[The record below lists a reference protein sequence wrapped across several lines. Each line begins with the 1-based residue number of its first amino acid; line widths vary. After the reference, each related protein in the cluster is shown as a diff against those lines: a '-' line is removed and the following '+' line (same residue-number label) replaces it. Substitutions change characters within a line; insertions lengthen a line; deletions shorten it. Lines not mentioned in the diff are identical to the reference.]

1 MLIALFAPPLAEVVP
16 QQVAAQPRLL
26 AVEVVRQQ
34 GAAQPQLPAEVA
46 HQRAVVVLVRPQP
59 EAAVVSPLRAVAV
72 RKQVVAATRTE
83 MPGIEETSKSMSAVL
98 PLAGDTT
105 AACGTGRGGTSGA
118 GNGTSTAL
126 AVAGLKPRSV
136 SYGFVAERSL
146 FSGSVIACASADLDG
161 SLSARLDASL
171 VLRCSVDTAREAAV
185 ERVGAHFA
193 FQCGYCTPGFV
204 NAAQL
209 LAESLAREPIPKA
222 EVETRT

>member
-1 MLIALFAPPLAEVVP
+1 MHPRTLNGVEKGEAAEPRRLAVEAVHQQEAAEPPPLAEVVP

-46 HQRAVVVLVRPQP
+46 HQRAVVVPVRPQP

-105 AACGTGRGGTSGA
+105 AACGTG
-118 GNGTSTAL
+118 
-126 AVAGLKPRSV
+126 
-136 SYGFVAERSL
+136 
-146 FSGSVIACASADLDG
+146 
-161 SLSARLDASL
+161 
-171 VLRCSVDTAREAAV
+171 EAA
-185 ERVGAHFA
+185 
-193 FQCGYCTPGFV
+193 
-204 NAAQL
+204 L
-209 LAESLAREPIPKA
+209 LARAMVRVRRWPLLA
-222 EVETRT
+222 

>member
-1 MLIALFAPPLAEVVP
+1 MHPRTLNGVEKGEAAEPRRLAVEAVHQQEAAEPPPLAEVVP

-46 HQRAVVVLVRPQP
+46 HQRAVVVPVRPQP

-146 FSGSVIACASADLDG
+146 FSGSVIACPKLPPIWTV
-161 SLSARLDASL
+161 LS
-171 VLRCSVDTAREAAV
+171 VH
-185 ERVGAHFA
+185 G
-193 FQCGYCTPGFV
+193 
-204 NAAQL
+204 
-209 LAESLAREPIPKA
+209 
-222 EVETRT
+222 